1 MVGMLTVPLLTA
13 TQSSWLETF
22 APVIVTPV
30 LEPISNPSVLA
41 APREFPAVP
50 SIVTPEIVRS
60 VQLLIL
66 KTCTG
71 GLRI

>member
-13 TQSSWLETF
+13 TQSSWLAIF

-41 APREFPAVP
+41 PREFPAVP
-50 SIVTPEIVRS
+50 SIVTPETVRS
-60 VQLLIL
+60 VQLSIL